1 MGRLSRLVFIGVGAL
16 AAHDVAQ
23 GQSRADAD
31 LDAAEKLGFPG
42 LHLLD
47 TRHADQRLSLLGIRL
62 GYVEAGVR
70 LGETGRYFCGALTS
84 DQAVTAAGPVSSG
97 IARLPYTTVR
107 AMGLSYVILC
117 GGAKSYNRG
126 IGGIPVPPLDLLM
139 LDVGLGVRGTYL
151 ESAVLHELYHMA
163 EMRIDALVD
172 GDWEQ
177 QFTGY
182 ANGYTPDLLG
192 KARIGS
198 GSAGFLNAYSQT
210 YPYEDRAELFS
221 QLLVNPD
228 GVLAHLRATN
238 DAVLRRK
245 VLYMDEKSRTLLGL
259 KLAPDGFD

>member
-1 MGRLSRLVFIGVGAL
+1 MGRLSRLFFIGVGAL

-23 GQSRADAD
+23 GQSRAAAD

-198 GSAGFLNAYSQT
+198 GSPGFLNAYSQT

-259 KLAPDGFD
+259 KLAPDGLD